1 MIYLHNHIEVSDK
14 IMINIDIKYNPFKM
28 ETVFLVN
35 GTLVTKTFSNFS
47 SMPLEEWIGDFLDE
61 LPYQFN
67 GEDSFNLHFSGLKEN
82 CDFVKDFLE
91 KRKDK
96 KININLSFYE
106 IEETRQRLN
115 LLLSTSKS
123 MELFFYDN
131 LIVKNKKQITNEL
144 IKYLSKVNEYNDS
157 NPRGVYVLVKQ
168 LFNIIK
174 FDFLKNELSEYFII
188 NNKKLNKLKK
198 EAIFLDEKLITIS
211 EAERYINQ
219 LEKDSESMANRM
231 VEDIC
236 GKCES
241 SFKDEMSNL
250 SKLYELNQK
259 ANNLK
264 LKSFENYKKM
274 IGKHKEIMAL
284 MDDGYSPTLDYVN
297 KECLEFIRDY
307 EKEERIIAIKKLV
320 KEINSDEIYLLK
332 KELFYRNLDDIKESI
347 YLLPSISNSTIL
359 ESMIINS
366 LELNHKI
373 SKKCDDFK
381 FNGESVIGLGTELSE
396 LMLFPNKWIETNNFK
411 LENNYTELSPGKNVI
426 ITSAFFEDMKYYI
439 NNEFNIFIN
448 TSRTKLKEKYMSAI
462 KKFALSRKKEL
473 NEQYHTICLEKRDV
487 DNKINSVELE
497 IKESIESQEK
507 LNSYEIAINKIIN

>member
-1 MIYLHNHIEVSDK
+1 
-14 IMINIDIKYNPFKM
+14 MINIDIKYNPFKM

-307 EKEERIIAIKKLV
+307 EKEESIIAIKKLV

-347 YLLPSISNSTIL
+347 YLFIYLFI
-359 ESMIINS
+359 
-366 LELNHKI
+366 
-373 SKKCDDFK
+373 
-381 FNGESVIGLGTELSE
+381 TE
-396 LMLFPNKWIETNNFK
+396 
-411 LENNYTELSPGKNVI
+411 
-426 ITSAFFEDMKYYI
+426 YI
-439 NNEFNIFIN
+439 
-448 TSRTKLKEKYMSAI
+448 
-462 KKFALSRKKEL
+462 
-473 NEQYHTICLEKRDV
+473 Q
-487 DNKINSVELE
+487 
-497 IKESIESQEK
+497 
-507 LNSYEIAINKIIN
+507 

>member
-1 MIYLHNHIEVSDK
+1 MIL
-14 IMINIDIKYNPFKM
+14 
-28 ETVFLVN
+28 
-35 GTLVTKTFSNFS
+35 
-47 SMPLEEWIGDFLDE
+47 
-61 LPYQFN
+61 
-67 GEDSFNLHFSGLKEN
+67 
-82 CDFVKDFLE
+82 
-91 KRKDK
+91 
-96 KININLSFYE
+96 
-106 IEETRQRLN
+106 
-115 LLLSTSKS
+115 
-123 MELFFYDN
+123 
-131 LIVKNKKQITNEL
+131 
-144 IKYLSKVNEYNDS
+144 
-157 NPRGVYVLVKQ
+157 
-168 LFNIIK
+168 
-174 FDFLKNELSEYFII
+174 
-188 NNKKLNKLKK
+188 
-198 EAIFLDEKLITIS
+198 
-211 EAERYINQ
+211 
-219 LEKDSESMANRM
+219 
-231 VEDIC
+231 
-236 GKCES
+236 
-241 SFKDEMSNL
+241 
-250 SKLYELNQK
+250 
-259 ANNLK
+259 
-264 LKSFENYKKM
+264 
-274 IGKHKEIMAL
+274 
-284 MDDGYSPTLDYVN
+284 
-297 KECLEFIRDY
+297 
-307 EKEERIIAIKKLV
+307 
-320 KEINSDEIYLLK
+320 
-332 KELFYRNLDDIKESI
+332 RNLFI

>member
-1 MIYLHNHIEVSDK
+1 
-14 IMINIDIKYNPFKM
+14 MINIDIKYNPFKM

-82 CDFVKDFLE
+82 CDFVKDLLE

-131 LIVKNKKQITNEL
+131 LIVKNKKEIANEL

-174 FDFLKNELSEYFII
+174 FDFLKNELSQYLII
-188 NNKKLNKLKK
+188 NNEKLNKLKK
-198 EAIFLDEKLITIS
+198 EAIFLDEKSIIVS

-219 LEKDSESMANRM
+219 LEKDSESVVDRM
-231 VEDIC
+231 VEDIY
-236 GKCES
+236 GKYES
-241 SFKDEMSNL
+241 SFKNKMSNL
-250 SKLYELNQK
+250 SKLYEINQK

-264 LKSFENYKKM
+264 LERFENYKKI

-284 MDDGYSPTLDYVN
+284 MDDEYSATLDYVN
-297 KECLEFIRDY
+297 KDCLEFIRDY
-307 EKEERIIAIKKLV
+307 EKEEHIIEIKKLV

-332 KELFYRNLDDIKESI
+332 KELFYRNLDDIKKS
-347 YLLPSISNSTIL
+347 
-359 ESMIINS
+359 INS
-366 LELNHKI
+366 LFYESNNAILQSIIINTGYLDLKI
-373 SKKCDDFK
+373 NKKCGDFK
-381 FNGESVIGLGTELSE
+381 YNGKSIIDSSRVPSFSLFGLILSKE
-396 LMLFPNKWIETNNFK
+396 WMETNNFK
-411 LENNYTELSPGKNVI
+411 LENNYTELSLEKKYNYNI
-426 ITSAFFEDMKYYI
+426 SIFFEDMKYYI
-439 NNEFNIFIN
+439 NNEFNILIN
-448 TSRTKLKEKYMSAI
+448 TSRTKLKEKYVSTI
-462 KKFALSRKKEL
+462 KEFVLSQKNEL